1 VNGTEDPG
9 WRPALR
15 PFWGF
20 LLPWIALLRRKRL
33 DLIGLRRVFLHTG
46 VALVE
51 VTIVIASTFV
61 GPPRDTTR
69 AYILLGVG
77 TAGCIGGLIWSTK
90 RWRAPPDPIDLSSA
104 ESIANSFRALS
115 FIRLGLAA
123 SPALYGIVGTEL
135 TQTPEFGFVGAGIS
149 IVLLALFGPTRSR
162 VDEIQERLRA
172 SDSPI
177 SLRAALEET
186 ASRGRDAGTAPIG

>member
-1 VNGTEDPG
+1 MSAGEDPG
-9 WRPALR
+9 WGPALR
-15 PFWGF
+15 PFWQF
-20 LLPWIALLRRKRL
+20 LLPWIALFRRKRL
-33 DLIGLRRVFLHTG
+33 DLIGLRRVFLHMG
-46 VALVE
+46 VALAE

-61 GPPRDTTR
+61 GPPRDTPW
-69 AYILLGVG
+69 AWILIGVG

-135 TQTPEFGFVGAGIS
+135 THTPEYSFVGAGVS

-172 SDSPI
+172 SGSTI

-186 ASRGRDAGTAPIG
+186 RS

>member
-1 VNGTEDPG
+1 VSAGEDPG
-9 WRPALR
+9 WGPALR
-15 PFWGF
+15 PFWQF
-20 LLPWIALLRRKRL
+20 LLPWIALFRRKRL
-33 DLIGLRRVFLHTG
+33 DLIGLRRVFLHMG
-46 VALVE
+46 VALAE

-61 GPPRDTTR
+61 GPPRDTPW
-69 AYILLGVG
+69 AWILIGVG

-135 TQTPEFGFVGAGIS
+135 THTPEYSFVGAGVS

-162 VDEIQERLRA
+162 VDEIRERLRA
-172 SDSPI
+172 SGSTI

-186 ASRGRDAGTAPIG
+186 RS